1 MEFSVLALL
10 VVASLAH
17 AQDAPCD
24 AGFDINRMIDGMN
37 KVDASFEAFD
47 AENAR
52 VILKSIRADSPC
64 LRDRV
69 HPNHL
74 VRFARQMATSS
85 FFDQDELEM
94 AYWAQLGFVNPDV
107 RWPDSISPD
116 HPVRDQL
123 DFIEPE
129 TPLTA
134 DGDLSVPKGG
144 GVLID
149 GYLVV
154 APVATPDTP
163 HFVQVLDRDGN
174 VIDSY
179 WQDGVVFREK
189 WLAEEPTGATLGT
202 PKWWSEPDLS
212 VDPYESV
219 TIDPAELERRREAR
233 EAAEE
238 ALERDRERT
247 AAALEKER
255 ERAER
260 RAAKAERKAR
270 KSGEPTQVAAAAT
283 AAADVA
289 PTEWVEMS
297 FTDDKERLDD
307 LDALEKG
314 TAEVGCSDL
323 RRLEPRSLMGRL
335 TQEQILCLELRLRRE
350 ERMTAKNKTSRVL
363 MADAWTKGD
372 IDRWEAAVRRHLDEI
387 DRSDADL
394 AYIFARHLAEKPP
407 EHIPEA
413 IRWSNVALGNSTQW
427 VGERR
432 VNRMYA
438 LHRINAVAA
447 QQLWLAAEDDALDDP
462 SRDNIAKANFWR
474 NQTKSLSREWLS
486 FSTEAGQDPAA
497 SLDLCMSAAG
507 TTDYC
512 IVE

>member
-1 MEFSVLALL
+1 MEFVVLALFL
-10 VVASLAH
+10 AATLAH

-24 AGFDINRMIDGMN
+24 ASFDINRMIEGMN
-37 KVDASFEAFD
+37 KVDASFDAFD

-52 VILKSIRADSPC
+52 VILKSIRDDAPC

-94 AYWAQLGFVNPDV
+94 AYWAQLAFVNPEV
-107 RWPDSISPD
+107 PWPPGIAPD

-123 DFIEPE
+123 EFIDPE
-129 TPLTA
+129 MPLDA
-134 DGDLSVPKGG
+134 DGELAVPKGG
-144 GVLID
+144 GMLID
-149 GYLVV
+149 GQLVV
-154 APVATPDTP
+154 TPTTPPDSP
-163 HFVQVLDRDGN
+163 HFVQVLDRDGT
-174 VIDSY
+174 VLDAY
-179 WQDGVVFREK
+179 WQDGVVFPER
-189 WLAEEPTGATLGT
+189 WLADEPTGTPPGT
-202 PKWWSEPDLS
+202 PKWYQPVDWG
-212 VDPYESV
+212 VDPFQKV
-219 TIDPAELERRREAR
+219 TIDPAELERRAEAR
-233 EAAEE
+233 KAAEE
-238 ALERDRERT
+238 AMRKERERA

-260 RAAKAERKAR
+260 RAAKAERRAR
-270 KSGEPTQVAAAAT
+270 KNGESTEVAVVEQAAT
-283 AAADVA
+283 DAAPKD
-289 PTEWVEMS
+289 WVSLS
-297 FTDDKERLDD
+297 FDEDKERLDE
-307 LDALEKG
+307 LDPLEKG
-314 TAEVGCSDL
+314 TSEVGCADL

-363 MADAWTKGD
+363 MADAWTKKD
-372 IDRWEAAVRRHLDEI
+372 IDRWEAAVRRHLEEI

-394 AYIFARHLAEKPP
+394 AYIFARHLANKPP

-413 IRWSNVALGNSTQW
+413 IRWSNVALTNAYQW
-427 VGERR
+427 EGEQR
-432 VNRMYA
+432 VKRMYA

-447 QQLWLAAEDDALDDP
+447 QQLWLAAEDDALVDQ
-462 SRDNIAKANFWR
+462 SRENVAKANFWR

-486 FSTEAGQDPAA
+486 FATEAGEDPAA